1 MDPALEDRL
10 VAEFDDCGVRHPSAF
25 QLALQSAAA
34 DARCVIQFCVV
45 PAALTGAEVAT
56 MRSAILQEQLEHPLH
71 YRLLGQSRDGGPV
84 GEHGRWQSGK
94 TMHVSDAFDS
104 LLAHPMVMPLVR
116 RLVGEDCCLTHGAY
130 AGVRDPPADAAPRQ
144 GERWPPGTDALAP
157 WPDEEGGI
165 MWQMWHREQGG
176 LFAPHHPRC
185 ITSLQVR
192 FQFDDTD
199 RTTTCISSVPESVAE
214 KKALSWRPLMQ
225 DDGTPHPKL
234 AQLNEEFVQT
244 MWRNRAADTLHLA
257 RPGVDIEAKA
267 GDVIIVANTNIHA
280 GTVRAGTSQRVDFRV
295 DC

>member
-1 MDPALEDRL
+1 MDSALEDRL
-10 VAEFDDCGVRHPSAF
+10 VAEFDDRG
-25 QLALQSAAA
+25 
-34 DARCVIQFCVV
+34 FCVV
-45 PAALTGAEVAT
+45 PAVLTDAEVAI
-56 MRSAILQEQLEHPLH
+56 MRAAILQEQLDYPLH

-185 ITSLQVR
+185 ITSLQSALPVR
-192 FQFDDTD
+192 
-199 RTTTCISSVPESVAE
+199 RHGPHHHLHLLGARERGGEEGAVVA
-214 KKALSWRPLMQ
+214 
-225 DDGTPHPKL
+225 
-234 AQLNEEFVQT
+234 
-244 MWRNRAADTLHLA
+244 AAD
-257 RPGVDIEAKA
+257 A
-267 GDVIIVANTNIHA
+267 G
-280 GTVRAGTSQRVDFRV
+280 
-295 DC
+295 